1 MVWGAPMETLTTLF
15 TTSLMIYV
23 AIGLVFGCLAAC
35 QNGTKGYDL
44 FMVVVTWPFV
54 IDIE

>member
-1 MVWGAPMETLTTLF
+1 METLITLLKAY
-15 TTSLMIYV
+15 LMIHV
-23 AIGLVFGCLAAC
+23 LIGLVFGLMAVL

-44 FMVVVTWPFV
+44 FMVVVAWPFV

>member
-1 MVWGAPMETLTTLF
+1 METLTTLF